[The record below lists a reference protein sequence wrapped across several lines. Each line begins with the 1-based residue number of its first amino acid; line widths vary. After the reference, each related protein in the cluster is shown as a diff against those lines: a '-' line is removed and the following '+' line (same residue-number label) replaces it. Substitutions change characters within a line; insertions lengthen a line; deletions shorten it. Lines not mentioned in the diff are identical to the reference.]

1 MKEIIFPGRGR
12 SGRRSAREMI
22 EREREWRSRA
32 SRMKTKR
39 GGGREGEGKR
49 RINEEEATF
58 ARDGRT
64 ASRNGVP
71 DIE

>member
-1 MKEIIFPGRGR
+1 MKK
-12 SGRRSAREMI
+12 M
-22 EREREWRSRA
+22 
-32 SRMKTKR
+32 R

-49 RINEEEATF
+49 RMNEEEATF
-58 ARDGRT
+58 ARDGGT

>member
-1 MKEIIFPGRGR
+1 MKEIIFPGR
-12 SGRRSAREMI
+12 RRAEG
-22 EREREWRSRA
+22 EEGEGEWRSRA
-32 SRMKTKR
+32 SRMKKKR
-39 GGGREGEGKR
+39 VGGREGEGKR
-49 RINEEEATF
+49 RMNEEEATF